1 MKAMADGIELSAE
14 ALDLL
19 TEIGVKRSLRY
30 AAQLLQ
36 PARVVAETWGSN
48 IVKPEHVK
56 KVMSVYLDFR
66 DSINYLNEELK
77 KDPVLSEF
85 LQ

>member
-1 MKAMADGIELSAE
+1 
-14 ALDLL
+14 
-19 TEIGVKRSLRY
+19 
-30 AAQLLQ
+30 
-36 PARVVAETWGSN
+36 
-48 IVKPEHVK
+48 
-56 KVMSVYLDFR
+56 MSVYLDFR